1 MYPLSRSLST
11 CLLSASRAFCS
22 RSISKKRGTTVTHKT
37 ETNIQVTIPATF
49 PNCHVYPTNLFKEFV
64 YFFTKL
70 ELKALFIALLI
81 FSQGVRLLLGAILN
95 NHYEVENVSGTICPN
110 FWNVVNKHRMLHKE
124 IKGRILGHQ
133 PTDSHR
139 SSNKDL

>member
-1 MYPLSRSLST
+1 M
-11 CLLSASRAFCS
+11 
-22 RSISKKRGTTVTHKT
+22 
-37 ETNIQVTIPATF
+37 
-49 PNCHVYPTNLFKEFV
+49 
-64 YFFTKL
+64 
-70 ELKALFIALLI
+70 
-81 FSQGVRLLLGAILN
+81 LLGAILN

-139 SSNKDL
+139 SSNKDLFLRDIIAITLNSHWSDSSTSIMDATFPHR